1 MKHLET
7 KKQILALREKFG
19 EVNWL
24 SSQAGTFV
32 QDIMGLQ
39 SSSSSSTLKY
49 HDDINLISSEDNRDL
64 ISSIENKDLDHTN
77 SENVINSIAVNC
89 KDNGNAD
96 KVEEEMHDNEVLNSE
111 LTTTLENPADAL
123 FDLEL
128 GIIYKVCV
136 CVCM

>member
-1 MKHLET
+1 MEHLET

-39 SSSSSSTLKY
+39 SSSSSTIKY
-49 HDDINLISSEDNRDL
+49 HDDTNSISSKDNIDL

-77 SENVINSIAVNC
+77 SENVINHIAVNC

-96 KVEEEMHDNEVLNSE
+96 KVEEMHDNEVLNSE
-111 LTTTLENPADAL
+111 LITPLENPANAL

-128 GIIYKVCV
+128 GIIYKMCV
-136 CVCM
+136 CICYF